1 LTAAFIRACRSTRA
15 NKRLKDMMRVW
26 EIRALIVILVILAIL
41 LAGAAVFLRQM
52 YPMRLAGTESENERR
67 WIREEEDRRKA
78 ELIHEEMGLLV
89 AAGVDVFAIILLFA
103 YARRKRLSSRP
114 A

>member
-1 LTAAFIRACRSTRA
+1 
-15 NKRLKDMMRVW
+15 MMRIW
-26 EIRALIVILVILAIL
+26 AIRALIVTLVILAIL

-52 YPMRLAGTESENERR
+52 YPMRFAGTESENERR

-78 ELIHEEMGLLV
+78 ELIREEMGFLV
-89 AAGVDVFAIILLFA
+89 ATGVDVFAIILLVA
-103 YARRKRLSSRP
+103 YARRKKLSSRP